1 MRLLL
6 FLVSLLWIAAG
17 ASLILNT
24 AQTRRYLSGLLEPA
38 RVKGLAW
45 IPLVLGVFLFVGS
58 FTLDRLFW
66 WAFLIGAAALA
77 KGVYLLR
84 ISPVRT
90 EELAQGWLLQPEER
104 TLRLW
109 GVIALVLGTLLLT
122 RLAG

>member
-1 MRLLL
+1 MRVLLL
-6 FLVSLLWIAAG
+6 LVSLLWIAAG

-24 AQTRRYLSGLLEPA
+24 AQTRTTVSGLLDPA
-38 RVKGLAW
+38 RVKALAW
-45 IPLVLGVFLFVGS
+45 IPLILGVFLFVGS

-66 WAFLIGAAALA
+66 WAFLIGAAALG

-90 EELAQGWLLQPEER
+90 EELAQRWLLQPEER

-109 GVIALVLGTLLLT
+109 GVVALVLGTVLLT